1 MFTNTKPFLPNNNQ
15 LVPLMHTHNEVLLP
29 KATLPPKLYRGL
41 LMLTAS
47 WSGERVAEGSLLF
60 KVHNVANA
68 TKLPL
73 IWCGG
78 PPEMPVIIGIC
89 GKDRSIY
96 GLRGT
101 YDFVEPTHE
110 VITSL
115 SQYYADEIEAY
126 IPSKTI
132 LIAGYCAA
140 AYIAIEVATLLKQ
153 RGFQIGYLGLVDR
166 DVTEKT
172 LFLRLGRKLFD
183 WIDRLGAL
191 AYTIA
196 YMRREKVMRYNLDTV
211 QVLKQRVLPTVEAND
226 PRLKIKYVKK
236 PDDAMYL
243 LKPYDGKVN
252 LFFIQWGVFGF
263 YQMNV
268 FKRYWHKIAKGG
280 LQVDFIK
287 GYSHKYPSWPKI
299 IRSLNRRLA
308 ETGF

>member
-1 MFTNTKPFLPNNNQ
+1 MDSTQQAVLKTKQILPS
-15 LVPLMHTHNEVLLP
+15 
-29 KATLPPKLYRGL
+29 KLYRGL

-47 WSGERVAEGSLLF
+47 WNGERVTEGSLLY
-60 KVHNVANA
+60 KVHNAKNA
-68 TKLPL
+68 SKLPL

-78 PPEMPVIIGIC
+78 PPEMPVIIDIC

-101 YDFVEPTHE
+101 YDFVEPTQD

-115 SQYYADEIEAY
+115 SLFYANEIEKN
-126 IPSKTI
+126 IPSKTY

-140 AYIAIEVATLLKQ
+140 AYIAIEVAGLLKK
-153 RGFQIGYLGLVDR
+153 RGYQIGYLALVDS

-172 LFLRLGRKLFD
+172 CLLKLARKLFD

-196 YMRREKVMRYNLDTV
+196 YMRREKTMHLDIDTI
-211 QVLKQRVLPTVEAND
+211 QIFKQRILPKDESAD
-226 PRLKIKYVKK
+226 PRNKIKYVKK
-236 PDDAMYL
+236 ATDAMYQI
-243 LKPYDGKVN
+243 KPIESKVN

-263 YQMNV
+263 YQLRL
-268 FKRYWHKIAKGG
+268 FKRYWQNIAPDGVKF
-280 LQVDFIK
+280 DFVR

-299 IRSLNRRLA
+299 VHALNRRLD